1 MRYMILTVL
10 LLAAVVMTAAP
21 AEIDMTTI
29 SADTKSAMTINSDAM
44 TGYHAVTYDWCAI
57 GFAGL
62 AVWGGYNM
70 AVNGHGSTG
79 TLAGTVVCGA
89 VAMVFNDLAE
99 KERKALIGK

>member
-1 MRYMILTVL
+1 MRYAMIITM
-10 LLAAVVMTAAP
+10 LLAAVIMTAAP
-21 AEIDMTTI
+21 ADIDTTTI
-29 SADTKSAMTINSDAM
+29 SADTTSALTINQDAM

-79 TLAGTVVCGA
+79 TLVGTVVCGA

-99 KERKALIGK
+99 KEHKTLICK